1 MMLRTNGVVAVM
13 VLAFSVLSCSQTE
26 TLQPPTGSSSRPT
39 RISDRGVQEH
49 GKVWPRSIDSAYM
62 GTWGDNRNSGSTL
75 VTSFEH
81 HRLAGQS
88 EYLSWTQPNSP
99 PVSALM
105 TNGST
110 EAPNGLIIAVSP
122 RGGGTSTVVALD
134 LKGKVVWRTEEWTGE
149 DKDGNGIPDQAGLR
163 NAVASS
169 AGIQAPR
176 IDVVCAPYNCS
187 PTLPTRTVDSTLP
200 TTTVYGNSIKIPA
213 NASGSHAFS
222 TTAKTSWPP
231 TISAS

>member
-1 MMLRTNGVVAVM
+1 
-13 VLAFSVLSCSQTE
+13 
-26 TLQPPTGSSSRPT
+26 
-39 RISDRGVQEH
+39 
-49 GKVWPRSIDSAYM
+49 M

-75 VTSFEH
+75 VTSFEQR
-81 HRLAGQS
+81 RLAGQS

-134 LKGKVVWRTEEWTGE
+134 LNGKVVWRTEEWTGE
-149 DKDGNGIPDQAGLR
+149 DKDGDGIPDQAGQR

-169 AGIQAPR
+169 AGIQAPMVDEEGAIYVGDNYGVWKLDQDTGSVSGSR
-176 IDVVCAPYNCS
+176 AS
-187 PTLPTRTVDSTLP
+187 PTIVGTHSPP
-200 TTTVYGNSIKIPA
+200 TTCASSTRAKTALWGTCSHRVGI
-213 NASGSHAFS
+213 SGSIAGMGR
-222 TTAKTSWPP
+222 P
-231 TISAS
+231 

>member
-1 MMLRTNGVVAVM
+1 MPHAHLLCTAAILT
-13 VLAFSVLSCSQTE
+13 LAFLGCSGAAEPPVLG
-26 TLQPPTGSSSRPT
+26 PAPT

-75 VTSFEH
+75 VTSFEQR
-81 HRLAGQS
+81 RLAGQS

-110 EAPNGLIIAVSP
+110 DAPNGLITAASP

-134 LKGKVVWRTEEWTGE
+134 LNGKVVWRTEEWTGE
-149 DKDGNGIPDQAGLR
+149 DKDGDGIPD
-163 NAVASS
+163 N
-169 AGIQAPR
+169 I
-176 IDVVCAPYNCS
+176 
-187 PTLPTRTVDSTLP
+187 
-200 TTTVYGNSIKIPA
+200 GNQTGA
-213 NASGSHAFS
+213 D
-222 TTAKTSWPP
+222 
-231 TISAS
+231 